1 MVIKRIRRAAS
12 PSRQRGVSTLAIS
25 LILLVILSVISIY
38 ALQVGVGE
46 QRTAFSE
53 QQQAKAFR
61 IAEGHLGAAKEFL
74 KANGGLVLGEVW
86 FNPANFASA
95 TSGGAGWRNCSAST
109 ELKKFCIRAV
119 CNRDPADT
127 ARETICL
134 AAANTLPTEQ
144 NIGNLYVFV
153 DTDAATDAL
162 HKTLNDWP
170 YAARMP
176 LGTGLTGAGR
186 AGAILCL
193 LDKKKNPDGTE
204 SVICNPDPSRANA
217 KFAIRLVGAGAATA
231 DGDRSLG
238 SAVVSE
244 FVTLVDV
251 LGQPPDVPL
260 MATSNIKGVGNFNIV
275 PNPNAGGPN
284 LPVSIWTPD
293 TLGFNGAFATCHL
306 GDFLYT
312 SPINTGK
319 GDGPIDGRDYG
330 KTTPREWNG
339 DPRIPVVC
347 TGCEC
352 SKHKSTGT
360 ITYKDPTGVGSF
372 EGTDILDKDGNS
384 VNAPSAWFPSDL
396 FYYVFGRDKATIK
409 AFAESE
415 GRVLADCSTLGAASS
430 GLYWIT
436 GECHIKGGVG
446 TPTASVTLIAENGL
460 TVNGATGKVESVFF
474 GLMYLLDGELK
485 LTGGL
490 QVYGA
495 IISESDDDVDA
506 TGGLD
511 LIYSEAVLRAAGPP
525 PRAAPLPGSWTDRVT
540 Y

>member
-1 MVIKRIRRAAS
+1 MAIRNDVQC
-12 PSRQRGVSTLAIS
+12 PGPVRQQGVSTLAIS
-25 LILLVILSVISIY
+25 LILLVILTMITLFAVR
-38 ALQVGVGE
+38 VGVGE
-46 QRTAFSE
+46 QKVAFSE

-61 IAEGHLGAAKEFL
+61 VAEGHLGAAKEFL
-74 KANGGLVLGEVW
+74 KANSSLVLGDVW
-86 FNPANFASA
+86 FNPTNFSQPLA
-95 TSGGAGWRNCSAST
+95 GGAGWRRCDASPD
-109 ELKKFCIRAV
+109 LKAFCVRAV
-119 CNRDPADT
+119 CNRDPADAT
-127 ARETICL
+127 RESICL
-134 AAANTLPTEQ
+134 AGGGSLPTEQ
-144 NIGNLYVFV
+144 DITKLYVFV
-153 DTDAATDAL
+153 DTAASTDAL
-162 HKTLNDWP
+162 DGQLDNWP
-170 YAARMP
+170 NSARLP
-176 LGTGLTGAGR
+176 LQTGLAEGIGR

-193 LDKKKNPDGTE
+193 LDKDASGK
-204 SVICNPDPSRANA
+204 VVCNVDPSRTNS
-217 KFAIRLVGAGAATA
+217 KFAIRLVGAGAATS
-231 DGDRSLG
+231 DGDRTLG

-293 TLGFNGAFATCHL
+293 VLGFNGAFSTCHL
-306 GDFLYT
+306 GDFLY
-312 SPINTGK
+312 SSAINTLK
-319 GDGPIDGRDYG
+319 GGGPIDGRDYG
-330 KTTPREWNG
+330 KPSPAEWNG

-352 SKHKSTGT
+352 SKRKDTGT
-360 ITYKDPTGVGSF
+360 ITYKDPSGTGSF
-372 EGTDILDKDGNS
+372 EGTDILDADGNS
-384 VNAPSAWFPSDL
+384 VNAPQVGFPADL
-396 FYYVFGRDKATIK
+396 FGYVFGRDKATIK

-415 GRVLADCSTLGAASS
+415 GRVLADCSGLGPSSS

-436 GECHIKGGVG
+436 GTCAIKGGVG
-446 TPTASVTLIAENGL
+446 TPTAAVTLIAEKGL
-460 TVNGATGKVESVFF
+460 TVNGATGKTEGVFF
-474 GLMYLLDGELK
+474 GLMYLISGEIK

-495 IISESDDDVDA
+495 IISESNDQVDA

-525 PRAAPLPGSWTDRVT
+525 PRAAPIPGSWTDRVA